1 MMRRDGSSPRMKAGK
16 ATEAIIDFSDLG
28 GILMISR
35 LISPRRTRSSWYAI
49 ASRCQLLIKV
59 WPGVRVIK
67 TFSTKVLKSLRSRAS
82 RMRALDAIVMALIV
96 GRRRGIRDQ
105 AGWLSQILRED
116 RLILI
121 QHLAELERGLG
132 RFGIAIDQR

>member
-1 MMRRDGSSPRMKAGK
+1 MLLGKLSRVADANDAARRISPKMNAGK
-16 ATEAIIDFSDLG
+16 ATEAMIDFSDLG

-67 TFSTKVLKSLRSRAS
+67 TFSTKTLKSLRNRACSRRPS
-82 RMRALDAIVMALIV
+82 EVIAL
-96 GRRRGIRDQ
+96 
-105 AGWLSQILRED
+105 LSC
-116 RLILI
+116 
-121 QHLAELERGLG
+121 
-132 RFGIAIDQR
+132 